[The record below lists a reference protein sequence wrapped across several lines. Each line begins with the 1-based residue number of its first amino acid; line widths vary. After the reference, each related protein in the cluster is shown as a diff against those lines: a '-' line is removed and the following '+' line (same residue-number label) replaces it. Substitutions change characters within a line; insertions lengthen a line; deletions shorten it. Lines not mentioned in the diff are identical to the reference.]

1 MDRRST
7 VEARPPVLIDTIVRL
22 SIPVPCREHV
32 IGDLWERYRSPDTF
46 LIDAIRTVPFIVA
59 SQIRRT
65 STFGALL
72 MHAFLLG
79 VGFAVGAGNL
89 VSPIVPVTAA
99 LLGFA
104 MRDAYK
110 STISLSPR
118 QILRDLFVVAGF
130 VAVSQIVVA
139 LVSPGLLSSVR
150 ALIGGAV
157 SFGMIFF
164 LRLQNPGLG
173 SQQPR
178 LALVQVPASL
188 EALLLEVRV
197 HERLGLRAA
206 RIEIAAGVVLAAF
219 FLFPMFNSTNWV
231 LRVGWALASAYGLY
245 VAAVVARYRP
255 RPMPDGL
262 GFTGSLAFYRAA
274 LERQHRIIRT
284 LWLWYVMPFAPA
296 IVFIMIGG
304 RSPPPSGAGRSGQV
318 RFSWRWR
325 QA

>member
-1 MDRRST
+1 MDRRPT
-7 VEARPPVLIDTIVRL
+7 VETRPPVLIDTIVCL

-32 IGDLWERYRSPDTF
+32 IGDLWERYRSPGTF
-46 LIDAIRTVPFIVA
+46 LIDAMRTVPFIVA

-65 STFGALL
+65 STIGALL
-72 MHAFLLG
+72 IQAFLLV

-104 MRDAYK
+104 MRDAFK

-118 QILRDLFVVAGF
+118 QILRDLAVAAGF
-130 VAVSQIVVA
+130 VAASQIVVA

-188 EALLLEVRV
+188 DALL
-197 HERLGLRAA
+197 
-206 RIEIAAGVVLAAF
+206 
-219 FLFPMFNSTNWV
+219 
-231 LRVGWALASAYGLY
+231 
-245 VAAVVARYRP
+245 
-255 RPMPDGL
+255 
-262 GFTGSLAFYRAA
+262 
-274 LERQHRIIRT
+274 
-284 LWLWYVMPFAPA
+284 
-296 IVFIMIGG
+296 
-304 RSPPPSGAGRSGQV
+304 
-318 RFSWRWR
+318 
-325 QA
+325 